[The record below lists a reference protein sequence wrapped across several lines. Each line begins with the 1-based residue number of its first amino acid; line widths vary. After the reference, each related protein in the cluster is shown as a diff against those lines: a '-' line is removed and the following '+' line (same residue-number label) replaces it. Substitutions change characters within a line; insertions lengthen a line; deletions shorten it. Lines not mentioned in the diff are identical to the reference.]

1 MNIQVSKI
9 LNFET
14 LLRGPLFTL
23 LRRKLRTLRAEACNF
38 TKVTLLHECLS
49 CLSNCT
55 DDIKSRK
62 ASHMQKVYHTSRFAK
77 PYSRESLCTHATCGS
92 HIFRQN
98 RTKHKNHVFL
108 KNTAIQPLRSI
119 YTVISPN
126 ISWKTLCCLESFRK
140 FLKVKPDLTNRNTE
154 GK

>member
-1 MNIQVSKI
+1 M
-9 LNFET
+9 
-14 LLRGPLFTL
+14 LRGPLFIL
-23 LRRKLRTLRAEACNF
+23 LGSKLRNLRTEDFNF
-38 TKVTLLHECLS
+38 TKVTLLQKCLS
-49 CLSNCT
+49 CFSNCT

-62 ASHMQKVYHTSRFAK
+62 ASHIQNGYHTSRFAK

-119 YTVISPN
+119 FTVISPN
-126 ISWKTLCCLESFRK
+126 VSWKTLWCLESSRK
-140 FLKVKPDLTNRNTE
+140 FLKVKPDLTNRNTA